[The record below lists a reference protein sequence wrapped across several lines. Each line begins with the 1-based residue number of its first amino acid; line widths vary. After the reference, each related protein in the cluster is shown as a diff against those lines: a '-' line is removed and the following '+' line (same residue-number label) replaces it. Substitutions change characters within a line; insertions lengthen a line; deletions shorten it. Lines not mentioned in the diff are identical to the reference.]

1 MTVEIADEV
10 AQNFNRMLD
19 RLAAIVRAE
28 RDFARDAAHELR
40 VPLTVCWGNLGL
52 LAEGLL
58 DDDPADRDRRIA
70 VTVEEIG
77 RMMRIVDGLRLLA
90 ESAHTDFLRTE
101 QIELDAFVNDV
112 AGRAD
117 ALGRRRWRVEATAG
131 EVIADRQRLIAAVMN
146 LVDNAVH
153 HTADGDEIAIGTRA
167 TGPEVRIWVRDGGR
181 GIPAAD
187 QDLIFDRL
195 RRGTGAAEHYRG
207 SGLGL
212 AIVRAIAEAHG
223 GRVELRSRVG
233 RGSTFTVVL
242 PRYPAGEQRGWPES

>member
-1 MTVEIADEV
+1 MTVEIADKM

-19 RLAAIVRAE
+19 RLEVLVRAE

-70 VTVEEIG
+70 VTIEEIT
-77 RMMRIVDGLRLLA
+77 RMMRIVDGLCLLA
-90 ESAHTDFLRTE
+90 ESAHADFLRTE
-101 QIELDAFVNDV
+101 RIELDEFVDDIV
-112 AGRAD
+112 VRAG
-117 ALGRRRWRVEATAG
+117 ALGRRRWRARGTAG
-131 EVIADRQRLIAAVMN
+131 NVVADRQRLIAAVLN

-153 HTADGDEIAIGTRA
+153 HTGEGDEVTIGARVA
-167 TGPEVRIWVRDGGR
+167 GAEVRIWVRDSGL
-181 GIPAAD
+181 GIQVAD

-212 AIVRAIAEAHG
+212 AIVTAIVEAHG
-223 GRVELRSRVG
+223 GRVELGSRVG
-233 RGSTFTVVL
+233 HGSTFTVVL
-242 PRYPAGEQRGWPES
+242 PRHPAGGQRGWPGS

>member
-1 MTVEIADEV
+1 MTVEIA
-10 AQNFNRMLD
+10 QNFNGMLD
-19 RLAAIVRAE
+19 RLVAIVRAE

-70 VTVEEIG
+70 VTVEEIA
-77 RMMRIVDGLRLLA
+77 RMMRIIDGLRLLA

-101 QIELDAFVNDV
+101 RIELDAFVDDIV
-112 AGRAD
+112 VRAG
-117 ALGRRRWRVEATAG
+117 ALGRRRWRAEATAG
-131 EVIADRQRLIAAVMN
+131 NVIADRQRLIAAVMN

-153 HTADGDEIAIGTRA
+153 HTADGDEIAIGARA
-167 TGPEVRIWVRDGGR
+167 AGAEVQIWVRDSGL
-181 GIPAAD
+181 GIPVAD

-212 AIVRAIAEAHG
+212 AIVTAIAEAHG

-233 RGSTFTVVL
+233 LGSTFTVVL
-242 PRYPAGEQRGWPES
+242 PRHPAGGQRGWPGS